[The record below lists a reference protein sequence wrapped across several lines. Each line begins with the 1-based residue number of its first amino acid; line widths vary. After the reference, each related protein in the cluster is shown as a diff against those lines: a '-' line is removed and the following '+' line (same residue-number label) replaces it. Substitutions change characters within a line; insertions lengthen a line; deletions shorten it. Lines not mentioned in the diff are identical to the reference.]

1 MVKARFKTLNAIATA
16 IRERLMNDMDLVIC
30 IDGEEGSGKSTFAI
44 QLARKINEQF
54 TLKNNVLFAPTIEI
68 VQKAVTTLPK
78 YSPIILDEA
87 VNVAYKM
94 DFATSLSKWLKKFFN
109 LARQENQCVMLLI
122 PNFMDLDSY
131 YRNHRVKMWIK
142 VIGRTKKRGYV
153 VVQLPRGTWWSND
166 KYCTKDNKEVW
177 VKVEKK
183 LLNEAAKKG
192 VKLTKL
198 QKDLLTSRHLITYEC
213 ESSFIKLPKKMDDDY
228 KALKLTQKYDTL
240 NKKEE
245 VKENKREIKYRNTL
259 RRFVKDDY
267 EMINP
272 DNPKKKLYTKKEI
285 AKKYGVDAS
294 TITEWLKDV

>member
-1 MVKARFKTLNAIATA
+1 
-16 IRERLMNDMDLVIC
+16 
-30 IDGEEGSGKSTFAI
+30 
-44 QLARKINEQF
+44 
-54 TLKNNVLFAPTIEI
+54 
-68 VQKAVTTLPK
+68 
-78 YSPIILDEA
+78 
-87 VNVAYKM
+87 
-94 DFATSLSKWLKKFFN
+94 
-109 LARQENQCVMLLI
+109 
-122 PNFMDLDSY
+122 MDLDSY

-245 VKENKREIKYRNTL
+245 VKENKQLTKERERIKNAA
-259 RRFVKDDY
+259 
-267 EMINP
+267 I
-272 DNPKKKLYTKKEI
+272 KLY
-285 AKKYGVDAS
+285 AKRDEKTNKRIYTHKMIGELFNRDRT
-294 TITEWLKDV
+294 TISGWLSNE